1 MKNLD
6 NYTIEELDMKLTYE
20 QKKANPG
27 LFSKQVPAPGAYIPK
42 DGDNGRGI
50 NDILSRYERH

>member
-1 MKNLD
+1 
-6 NYTIEELDMKLTYE
+6 MKLTYE

-42 DGDNGRGI
+42 DDNGNCGI
-50 NDILSRYERH
+50 NNILSRYEKH